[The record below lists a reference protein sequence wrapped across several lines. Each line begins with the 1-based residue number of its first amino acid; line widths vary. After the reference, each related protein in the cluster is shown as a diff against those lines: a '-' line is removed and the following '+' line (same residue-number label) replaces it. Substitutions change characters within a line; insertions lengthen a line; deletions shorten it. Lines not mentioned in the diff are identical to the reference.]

1 MRRSLDG
8 FAAGALVLLVL
19 AAPSTAQIY
28 RWTDAS
34 GREQFS
40 AHLSDVPE
48 SQREAAAAAATESGA
63 KLSSFESSSAAPAR
77 PAAPPGRQLRVE
89 EAVRAAE
96 GAEGTEPVYGGR
108 TELSWRQSVQSF
120 VDRVAVAEGRLQR
133 CEARDQQRRMDS
145 GLTGLDECEA
155 ERTGVE
161 HAEEALASFED
172 VARSK
177 GVPPG
182 WLR

>member
-1 MRRSLDG
+1 MTRSLLG
-8 FAAGALVLLVL
+8 FTACFAGLLVL

-77 PAAPPGRQLRVE
+77 PAAPPGRQRRVE
-89 EAVRAAE
+89 EAARSAE
-96 GAEGTEPVYGGR
+96 NAEPVHGGR

-120 VDRVAVAEGRLQR
+120 IDKIAVAEGRLQR
-133 CEARDQQRRMDS
+133 CEARDQRRRMDS

-172 VARSK
+172 LARSK

>member
-1 MRRSLDG
+1 MTRSLLG
-8 FAAGALVLLVL
+8 FTACFVVLLVL

-63 KLSSFESSSAAPAR
+63 KLSSFESSSAAPR
-77 PAAPPGRQLRVE
+77 PAPQPVGRVRVE
-89 EAVRAAE
+89 EAARAAE
-96 GAEGTEPVYGGR
+96 NAEPVYGGR
-108 TELSWRQSVQSF
+108 SELSWRQSVQSL
-120 VDRVAVAEGRLQR
+120 VDKVAVAEGRLER
-133 CEARDQQRRMDS
+133 CEARDQRRRMDS

-155 ERTGVE
+155 ERNGVE